1 MQLIEFAIRRR
12 VTIVMCTVAI
22 ALFGLV
28 SLSRLKLNLLPDL
41 SYPTITIRTELT
53 GAAPLE
59 VESLVTRPV
68 EEALSIIRN
77 VRQVRSVS
85 RAGQSDVTLEFLWG
99 TDMDLSGIDVR
110 EKLDLLQLPLEAKR
124 PLLLRFDP
132 ASEPVLRLAFLEKA
146 DQPANESVERLKS
159 LRRFA
164 DDRLKTDL
172 EAVEGSAAVKVSGGY
187 EDEVQV
193 LVDQQKLAQL
203 GLSIDT
209 VTRRI
214 RAENVNLSGG
224 RLEQGMQR
232 YLVRTLNEF
241 ESIEQMADSII
252 ASRDGQPVYLKD
264 VASVTSGYKDREAIT
279 RVDGKEAIE
288 LAVYKE
294 GDANTVQLA
303 RNVQDR
309 VKALEKNLPEGTEV
323 RTVYDQSTFIAAAIG
338 EVKSAALIGGL
349 LAILVL
355 YAFLRDARATLI
367 SGIAIPVSV
376 LGTFVMM
383 YAFDVTLN
391 IMSLGGIALAVG
403 MLVDNAVVVLES
415 IVRKQEHGL
424 DRREAARQ
432 GTADVAMAVT
442 AATLTSVAVFFP
454 MVFITGI
461 AGQLF
466 RDQSL
471 TVTFALAFSLV
482 VALTLVPML
491 AAGRPPA
498 VAAPAGPAGARAPRR
513 VDKLLAGFASGLR
526 WSFALISK
534 GCRLALSPLVRVTQ
548 GVNRWADNHYPDAI
562 RWVLANPVKTIGSAV
577 ALFIVTV
584 VLILPRLGT
593 ELIPQMSQGE
603 FNVDVR
609 LAPGAPLEQTDRTL
623 LAAERASAGL
633 GNVALAYSVAGTGNR
648 LDANPVDAGENTG
661 RLSMTLQKGSKRV
674 DEEVAMAGMRDSLD
688 DLPGVQYRFSRPAL
702 FSMSTPLEVVVS
714 GFDLD
719 RLQSAADKVRDRM
732 AADPRFADV
741 KTTIESGNPEIQIVF
756 DQERAARL
764 GLVVRDIADRVV
776 NSVRGEVATRYRLRD
791 KQIDVLVRSVDTRA
805 ASIEEIRGLI
815 VNPGSERPVP
825 LSSVADVQLAL
836 GPAEIRR
843 VGQERVA
850 VISANLAGGD
860 LGTAIEGLQAIV
872 DEVQL
877 PVGMT
882 AFLSGQSGEMQ
893 DSFRSLRFVLVMA
906 IFLVYLVMASQFE
919 SLMHPFVILLTIP
932 LAAIGAIWALWIT
945 GTTVNVVAY
954 IGLIMLAGIVVN
966 QSIVLIDAVNQAR
979 ERGLPKHEAIV
990 EAGRLRLRPI
1000 LITKLTTI
1008 LGLLPMALGVGEGA
1022 EVRAPMAITVIGGVL
1037 LTTFL
1042 TLLVIPV
1049 VYSVL
1054 DRKRYA
1060 ADATTHDPAAR
1071 PAVA

>member
-1 MQLIEFAIRRR
+1 
-12 VTIVMCTVAI
+12 
-22 ALFGLV
+22 
-28 SLSRLKLNLLPDL
+28 
-41 SYPTITIRTELT
+41 
-53 GAAPLE
+53 
-59 VESLVTRPV
+59 
-68 EEALSIIRN
+68 
-77 VRQVRSVS
+77 
-85 RAGQSDVTLEFLWG
+85 
-99 TDMDLSGIDVR
+99 
-110 EKLDLLQLPLEAKR
+110 
-124 PLLLRFDP
+124 
-132 ASEPVLRLAFLEKA
+132 
-146 DQPANESVERLKS
+146 
-159 LRRFA
+159 
-164 DDRLKTDL
+164 
-172 EAVEGSAAVKVSGGY
+172 
-187 EDEVQV
+187 
-193 LVDQQKLAQL
+193 
-203 GLSIDT
+203 
-209 VTRRI
+209 
-214 RAENVNLSGG
+214 
-224 RLEQGMQR
+224 
-232 YLVRTLNEF
+232 
-241 ESIEQMADSII
+241 
-252 ASRDGQPVYLKD
+252 
-264 VASVTSGYKDREAIT
+264 
-279 RVDGKEAIE
+279 
-288 LAVYKE
+288 
-294 GDANTVQLA
+294 
-303 RNVQDR
+303 
-309 VKALEKNLPEGTEV
+309 
-323 RTVYDQSTFIAAAIG
+323 
-338 EVKSAALIGGL
+338 
-349 LAILVL
+349 
-355 YAFLRDARATLI
+355 
-367 SGIAIPVSV
+367 
-376 LGTFVMM
+376 
-383 YAFDVTLN
+383 
-391 IMSLGGIALAVG
+391 
-403 MLVDNAVVVLES
+403 
-415 IVRKQEHGL
+415 
-424 DRREAARQ
+424 
-432 GTADVAMAVT
+432 
-442 AATLTSVAVFFP
+442 
-454 MVFITGI
+454 
-461 AGQLF
+461 
-466 RDQSL
+466 
-471 TVTFALAFSLV
+471 
-482 VALTLVPML
+482 
-491 AAGRPPA
+491 
-498 VAAPAGPAGARAPRR
+498 
-513 VDKLLAGFASGLR
+513 
-526 WSFALISK
+526 
-534 GCRLALSPLVRVTQ
+534 
-548 GVNRWADNHYPDAI
+548 
-562 RWVLANPVKTIGSAV
+562 
-577 ALFIVTV
+577 
-584 VLILPRLGT
+584 
-593 ELIPQMSQGE
+593 
-603 FNVDVR
+603 VDVR

-623 LAAERASAGL
+623 QAAQRASAGL

-661 RLSMTLQKGSKRV
+661 RLSITLQKGSKRA

-719 RLQSAADKVRDRM
+719 RLQSAAETVRESM

-756 DQERAARL
+756 DQERAAQL

-805 ASIEEIRGLI
+805 ASIEEVRGLI

-836 GPAEIRR
+836 GPAEVRR

-850 VISANLAGGD
+850 VISANLAHGD

-872 DEVQL
+872 DQVQL
-877 PVGMT
+877 PVGIT

-1060 ADATTHDPAAR
+1060 VDAVTYDAAAQPAAS
-1071 PAVA
+1071 